1 MIALG
6 NLMIATAGVLHSV
19 FFVFYI
25 LLLAHVVLSWV
36 SPDPSNPIVSFIY
49 QTTEPILRK
58 VRNKMPAFGMLDLS
72 PIVVF
77 LLLYFLDAFLVNS
90 LNDYGL
96 SFKSAS
102 LG

>member
-36 SPDPSNPIVSFIY
+36 SPDPRNPIVSFIY
-49 QTTEPILRK
+49 QATEPILRK
-58 VRNKMPAFGMLDLS
+58 VRNKIPPLGVLDLS

-77 LLLYFLDAFLVNS
+77 LVLYFLDAFLVNS
-90 LNDYGL
+90 LNDYGI
-96 SFKSAS
+96 SFKNS
-102 LG
+102 

>member
-19 FFVFYI
+19 IFVFYI

-36 SPDPSNPIVSFIY
+36 SPDPRNPIVSFIY
-49 QTTEPILRK
+49 QATEPILRV
-58 VRNKMPAFGMLDLS
+58 VRNKVPPLGMLDVS

-77 LLLYFLDAFLVNS
+77 LVLYFLDAFLVSS
-90 LNDYGL
+90 LNDYGIA
-96 SFKSAS
+96 FKNS
-102 LG
+102 